1 MTNHPSKAYIFSLVL
16 LLLLLLSSCAS
27 LKDNNVEMIYKVG
40 DTGPAKGLVFFDKG
54 DSLDGWRYLEVAPAK
69 TEVSLQ
75 WGDVDS
81 IVGDTSSALGQGKN
95 NTSLI
100 VTSQA
105 DIGHRIYAAKYCE
118 DLSLTGYDDWFLPSQ
133 DELDLLYW
141 QLANQERGEFKTLGF
156 GYWSSSEYDETQAW
170 GQGFTSGVQGK
181 IEKTDFFLVRAIRSF

>member
-1 MTNHPSKAYIFSLVL
+1 MTNHPSKAYIFSLV

-100 VTSQA
+100 VTSQT
-105 DIGHRIYAAKYCE
+105 DIGHKIYAAKYCE